1 MYLSKLELVGFKSF
15 PKKTALLFDEG
26 VTSIVGPNGCGKSN
40 IIDAIRWVIGE
51 QRASV
56 LRSDK
61 MENVIFNGTGQR
73 KPLGMAE
80 VSLTIENT
88 KGILPVEYS
97 EVTISRRLFR
107 NGDSE
112 YLLNKTQCRL
122 KDIVEL
128 FMDTGMGANAY
139 SVIELK
145 MIETILSDR
154 SGDRRQLFE
163 EAAGVTRYKQR
174 RKEALRKLEQ
184 TRADLE
190 RVHDIVR
197 EVAKKVNA
205 LERQAGKAEEFK
217 KLDAE
222 RMELDVTLIKR
233 DFQATLKRIAP
244 LEENLAEARTNR
256 SALDEQLAREELA
269 LRELEKE
276 QADIETALAE
286 VNKDLVDINE
296 RIAQVDRQ
304 RAVSA
309 ERQSGLKTTIER
321 ATREIE
327 EAKGAMKALEQDRV
341 EVVASRE
348 EIREQLGDAR
358 MSYEHLEERVDAEA
372 GELAERK
379 AKVRAA
385 QEEVVG
391 VLNKI
396 GELRGEEE
404 RTAAQVESIEER
416 LGRFDREDREAVE
429 ARVSA
434 EAELEDV
441 ESKLGR
447 AQESLAEAR
456 AGFTAGEEMKK
467 SLRLDIDALNEEIA
481 QIRGEKNSYE
491 ARLELL
497 QGLIGQNEAVRFL
510 VDTSEWAPSHQKR
523 VADLLNAEDAHSRAI
538 SAALGDAAGFLV
550 VTTAEDAVSGI
561 TLLAK
566 EEQGRATFICLD
578 RLPKPTLC
586 STPSGV
592 VGRASDLAGSASD
605 YDLLREVLLGDT
617 VVVDSLDQ
625 ALDLCARGVVPRAVT
640 LAGEIVDQ
648 GGVVEGGSSGSVE
661 NDGLGREEKMSQL
674 RLRIEETTRRVEDL
688 REKVTLKSSEHDAI
702 DLARLSDL
710 VRRAQQEL
718 GTLESRKSQA
728 EYQRDRAVEVV
739 SGHDEDRSTAEKR
752 LQDLLERR
760 KGIEPRREELS
771 AERHRLEE
779 RTAKLGEELE
789 EFEHGFAELT
799 SELNARKIAL
809 VELQGEE
816 RSAGS
821 ELDRISRDH
830 ESAVATIKRA
840 EGEIERARD
849 EIEAT
854 AAALLEYS
862 ERLEAFATEL
872 KDARQRQEEISAEQ
886 RTKRAEIA
894 EHAER
899 LRVERKGY
907 ESTIELAHEME
918 VKIGELRAKATGLIE
933 RAREELEL
941 ELEAI
946 VAVEE
951 AEGPDGEEN
960 ESSTPIGE
968 LRERLRSVKG
978 RIKMLGNVNL
988 LAYEEW
994 ETEKERLDFLRG
1006 QVEDLGGAE
1015 SDLVST
1021 IDEINETAQRQ
1032 FLETFEAIRENFRDL
1047 FQTLFQEGD
1056 EADLVI
1062 QDDADDLLEARIEIV
1077 AKPRGKRPHSI
1088 DLLSGGEKTLTAIAL
1103 LFSIYLVKPSPFC
1116 ILDEVDAPLDDA
1128 NIERFV
1134 RLIRRF
1140 DKETQFIIVTH
1151 NKKTMA
1157 AADTV
1162 FGVTQQEDGISEILR
1177 HTYITRESD
1186 GEEKGESISVR
1197 SARKVEEADA

>member
-61 MENVIFNGTGQR
+61 MENVIFSGTGQR

-197 EVAKKVNA
+197 EVSKKVNA

-217 KLDAE
+217 KLDTE
-222 RMELDVTLIKR
+222 RLELDITLIKR
-233 DFQATLKRIAP
+233 DFQSTLKRIAP
-244 LEENLAEARTNR
+244 LEENLAEAKTNR
-256 SALDEQLAREELA
+256 TALDEQLAREELA

-276 QADIETALAE
+276 QSDIEIALAE

-309 ERQSGLKTTIER
+309 ERQSGLKSTIER
-321 ATREIE
+321 ATRAIE
-327 EAKGAMKALEQDRV
+327 EARGAMKALEQDRV
-341 EVVASRE
+341 EVISSRE

-358 MSYEHLEERVDAEA
+358 LNYEQLEERVDAEA

-379 AKVRAA
+379 QRVRAA

-391 VLNKI
+391 VLNRI

-404 RTAAQVESIEER
+404 RTAARVESIEER
-416 LGRFDREDREAVE
+416 LGRFDREDKEAVE
-429 ARVSA
+429 ARKSA
-434 EAELEDV
+434 ESELEEIEEDLQKAATAL
-441 ESKLGR
+441 ESTKR
-447 AQESLAEAR
+447 AFSE
-456 AGFTAGEEMKK
+456 GEERKK
-467 SLRLDIDALNEEIA
+467 SLRAEIDRLNEEIGHA
-481 QIRGEKNSYE
+481 REERQSSE

-497 QGLIGQNEAVRFL
+497 QGLIGENEALTFL
-510 VDTSEWAPSHQKR
+510 VGTSDWSPER
-523 VADLLNAEDAHSRAI
+523 RVTVADVLDADQEHARAI
-538 SAALGDAAGFLV
+538 SSALGDAARFLV
-550 VTTAEDAVSGI
+550 VATADDALSGI
-561 TLLAK
+561 QLLER
-566 EEQGRATFICLD
+566 EEQGRATFVCLD
-578 RLPKPTLC
+578 RLPDPSRA
-586 STPSGV
+586 STPAGV
-592 VGRASDLAGSASD
+592 VGLASDIARSSSEFD
-605 YDLLREVLLGDT
+605 RLREVLLGDT
-617 VVVDSLDQ
+617 VVVETVDV
-625 ALDLCARGVVPRAVT
+625 ALDLCRRGVVPRAVT
-640 LAGEIVDQ
+640 LAGEL
-648 GGVVEGGSSGSVE
+648 VEREGLVRGGSTGST
-661 NDGLGREEKMSQL
+661 DDSGLGRQQKMEEMRGRIAGADEKIE
-674 RLRIEETTRRVEDL
+674 RLRGEVEERVRLHDEVDL
-688 REKVTLKSSEHDAI
+688 S
-702 DLARLSDL
+702 RLSDAI
-710 VRRAQQEL
+710 RHAQQEF
-718 GTLESRKSQA
+718 GALESRKTQA
-728 EYQRDRAVEVV
+728 EYQRDQAAEVV
-739 SGHDEDRSTAEKR
+739 LGHTDDRVTAEKS
-752 LQDLLERR
+752 LAELIERR
-760 KGIEPRREELS
+760 TGIEPRREELA
-771 AERHRLEE
+771 AERARLEE
-779 RTAKLGEELE
+779 RTAQLGRELE
-789 EFEHGFAELT
+789 EFEQGFAELT
-799 SELNARKIAL
+799 SELNGRKIAL
-809 VELQGEE
+809 VELQAEE

-821 ELDRISRDH
+821 ELERIKRDH
-830 ESAVATIKRA
+830 ESAVATIEGA
-840 EGEIERARD
+840 ERDIERSRE

-854 AAALLEYS
+854 AAALVEFAEQLES
-862 ERLEAFATEL
+862 FNLELGE
-872 KDARQRQEEISAEQ
+872 ARQRQEKISTEQ
-886 RTKRAEIA
+886 RSKRQEIA
-894 EHAER
+894 EHAEK

-907 ESTIELAHEME
+907 ESTIELAHQIE
-918 VKIGELRAKATGLIE
+918 VKIGELRAKANGLIE

-941 ELEAI
+941 ELEQI
-946 VAVEE
+946 VATEGTQEDAVNE
-951 AEGPDGEEN
+951 A
-960 ESSTPIGE
+960 PIGE
-968 LRERLRSVKG
+968 LRERLRAVKG

-994 ETEKERLDFLRG
+994 ETEKERLDFLQA
-1006 QVEDLGGAE
+1006 QVSDLSGAE
-1015 SDLVST
+1015 GDLVST

-1032 FLETFEAIRENFRDL
+1032 FLETFEAIRANFRDL

-1056 EADLVI
+1056 EADLI
-1062 QDDADDLLEARIEIV
+1062 LQEDAEDLLEARIEIV

-1177 HTYITRESD
+1177 HTYITRESEE
-1186 GEEKGESISVR
+1186 EEKGESITVQPAVR
-1197 SARKVEEADA
+1197 TAEAEA